1 MAEMVHSFQ
10 VEMTCDGCSS
20 QVRRVL
26 SRLNGAVNAYQRCSA
41 MMFDRL
47 TIFADD
53 NPGSIAEITFDM
65 PSNIVNVKTKLNK
78 DQIMGQLQKTCKP
91 CEYVSSRPSV

>member
-1 MAEMVHSFQ
+1 
-10 VEMTCDGCSS
+10 MTCDGCSS

-26 SRLNGAVNAYQRCSA
+26 SRLN
-41 MMFDRL
+41 
-47 TIFADD
+47 DD

-65 PSNIVNVKTKLNK
+65 PSNLVNVKTKLNK
-78 DQIMGQLQKTCKP
+78 DQIMSQLQKTCKP